1 MFVLLI
7 QLGYSLFFSGKA
19 ANEFSSIDVIVRT
32 STASIFGYFLSANFI
47 KHKPPS
53 ENQQT
58 KSSGGAEI
66 NIAEQKESEEVAEA
80 IVENKMQ
87 IIIATAMGLF
97 CLISLLVLRNIS
109 DWKPDFA
116 GSSSTAATIAQFR
129 DFVSGCV
136 GFLIGCPSKN

>member
-7 QLGYSLFFSGKA
+7 QLGYSLFFSGQA
-19 ANEFSSIDVIVRT
+19 AEELSSIDVIVRT

-53 ENQQT
+53 VNQQS
-58 KSSGGAEI
+58 KSSGSAEI
-66 NIAEQKESEEVAEA
+66 NIAEHTESEDDVEA

-97 CLISLLVLRNIS
+97 CLISLLFLRNIA
-109 DWKPDFA
+109 DLNPDFA
-116 GSSSTAATIAQFR
+116 SSSSTAATIAQFR